1 MKKLLKN
8 NQVIITALAVLIA
21 IAGYLNYAQK
31 IGAENDYQAVL
42 GNDVTNEKQ
51 DLFDIS
57 EEDILAENQALLE
70 SINGEQGVLS
80 GNEEDIESLDV
91 DLEPIGS
98 DIPGDAVFTGGG
110 MTVSSITEVKL
121 KREQS
126 KSLQKASLME
136 IINSTSVTEVQ
147 KQEAIDRL
155 LDVSKAAEREAAAE
169 MLLEAKGFSDVV
181 VSINNES
188 VDVVVNAGQL
198 SDADRAQIED
208 IVKRKTETAASKIVI
223 TPFAG

>member
-31 IGAENDYQAVL
+31 IGTENDYQAVL

-70 SINGEQGVLS
+70 SINGEQSVLS

-98 DIPGDAVFTGGG
+98 EIPGDAVFTGGG

-181 VSINNES
+181 VSINNDS

-208 IVKRKTETAASKIVI
+208 IVKRKTEIAASKIVI

>member
-42 GNDVTNEKQ
+42 GNDITNEKQ

-70 SINGEQGVLS
+70 SISGEQSVLS

-181 VSINNES
+181 VSINNDS

-208 IVKRKTETAASKIVI
+208 IVKRKTEIAASKIVI